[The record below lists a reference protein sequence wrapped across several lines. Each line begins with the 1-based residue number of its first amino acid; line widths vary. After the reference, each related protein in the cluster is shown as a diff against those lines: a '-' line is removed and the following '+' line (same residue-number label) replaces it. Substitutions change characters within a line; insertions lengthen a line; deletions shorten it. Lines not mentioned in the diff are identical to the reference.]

1 MRQLCVR
8 AIVDRPVAA
17 ARKALREYVQR
28 HCRPDGSV
36 ALSLRV
42 PLFPSF
48 TTRLALIHD
57 VPVSFW
63 QGREEDNLDD
73 VLLIEWT
80 PKGWSPYPAF
90 SGTVHVYPEADPQ
103 SARLEID
110 GAYEP
115 PGGLAGRA
123 FDALIG
129 ARMAL
134 VSLTDLVER
143 LAKDVT
149 TRRAPSAP

>member
-1 MRQLCVR
+1 MTQLRVR
-8 AIVDRPVAA
+8 AIVAQPVADT
-17 ARKALREYVQR
+17 RKSLQAYIER
-28 HCRPDGSV
+28 HGRPDGSV
-36 ALSLRV
+36 PIPLRV
-42 PLFPSF
+42 PLLPKLAA
-48 TTRLALIHD
+48 RLALAHT

-63 QGREEDNLDD
+63 QGRKEDDLDA

-80 PKGWSPYPAF
+80 PKGLIPYPAF
-90 SGTVHVYPEADPQ
+90 SGIVQIYPEADPQ
-103 SARLEID
+103 TARLEID

-129 ARMAL
+129 TRIAR

-143 LAKDVT
+143 LAHDLTPVV
-149 TRRAPSAP
+149 